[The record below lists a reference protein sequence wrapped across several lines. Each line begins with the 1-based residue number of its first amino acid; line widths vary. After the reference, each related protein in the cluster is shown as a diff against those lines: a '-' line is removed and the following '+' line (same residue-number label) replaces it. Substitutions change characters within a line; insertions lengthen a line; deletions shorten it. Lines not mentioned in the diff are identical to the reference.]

1 MTILSLS
8 LTAFSQI
15 DTNKEPVKCF
25 SIPVV
30 KLIAKDLLSGDSAK
44 AQLKLTEQQLL
55 ETEKNVEKKDS
66 IISKM
71 KVKEEN
77 YNKIIDNRYKQY
89 SILESYTNQVKRD
102 LKKLKVKNKFTSI
115 LSGSIIVVLGTLL
128 VIK

>member
-1 MTILSLS
+1 
-8 LTAFSQI
+8 
-15 DTNKEPVKCF
+15 
-25 SIPVV
+25 
-30 KLIAKDLLSGDSAK
+30 
-44 AQLKLTEQQLL
+44 
-55 ETEKNVEKKDS
+55 
-66 IISKM
+66 M